1 MTPPLRRTLLAVTA
15 FLGLYVGGWSA
26 FAPQSFYDSFPGLGF
41 IWISIDGAY
50 NEHLIRD
57 VGTLNLGLAAAT
69 IFAAF
74 LRGEAALAASRTVG
88 IAWVVFSVPHLA
100 YHLQH
105 LDGLG
110 PVDVAAQILSVAS
123 TGVLGVLLM
132 LDDAKARIRR
142 DGRSTSSAPP
152 RSG

>member
-1 MTPPLRRTLLAVTA
+1 MTPSIRRSLLAVTA
-15 FLGLYVGGWSA
+15 FLGAYVGAWSA

-41 IWISIDGAY
+41 IWISIDGPF

-69 IFAAF
+69 VYAAVI
-74 LRGEAALAASRTVG
+74 RDGALAASRTVG
-88 IAWVVFSVPHLA
+88 IAWVVFSVPHLI

-110 PVDVAAQILSVAS
+110 PLDITAQIVSVAS
-123 TGVLGVLLM
+123 TGVLGLLLM
-132 LDDAKARIRR
+132 LDDRP
-142 DGRSTSSAPP
+142 SP
-152 RSG
+152 RTAASERH